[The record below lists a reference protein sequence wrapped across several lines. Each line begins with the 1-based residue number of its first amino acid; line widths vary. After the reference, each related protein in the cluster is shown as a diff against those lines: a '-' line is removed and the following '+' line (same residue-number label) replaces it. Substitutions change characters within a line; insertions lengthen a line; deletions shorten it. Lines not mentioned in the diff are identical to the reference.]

1 MAPVQAPHLSLDR
14 LPRPDPIG
22 WWRGAS
28 LPQRLFVALVVFGAL
43 LRIAACLAWWPM
55 IPTFADSWPY
65 AVYAAHHP
73 FGDVQHPAGYS
84 LFLAFL
90 GLFSRQV
97 AVVTVVTHVIGVVT
111 GCLLYAAVKRLTGSA
126 WPALLAAAFVLLNAD
141 QVYQEQ
147 LVASEPLSAFLLVL
161 TLYAGVRLFDSR
173 AHRLHWSV
181 AVGALAAATTI
192 VRTESIFLAPVVAL
206 AIIVALWP
214 SLRRNWR
221 NVQFPIVMLLVW
233 GVMLVGYG
241 LAKQAA
247 TGSFVVGPAPGWQ
260 EYGRAATFA
269 NCKLFTPPPGTRGLC
284 ESTPPANRFGHDHYL
299 YDPTSPAVRLFGG
312 IGNQDGKVGA
322 WSRAA
327 IESQPGLFLR
337 DFYEGL
343 RDYYIPSDFHYVP
356 GAGGG
361 LDSELNWAAPVDP
374 KLQHDIVTGMESFY
388 APFTPHRHP
397 RRVQWLRHYQ
407 LIFRFGATMLSLCT
421 LLTLLGLFIGSR
433 RSRAGVI
440 LFGVSGF
447 VLLLPE
453 ALLGA
458 YLGRYTVP
466 IAGPMGAAASIV
478 LWNLVG
484 MERARRSS
492 AREHGAAGLAGPGLG
507 PGQVTDA

>member
-1 MAPVQAPHLSLDR
+1 MQAPHLSVDR
-14 LPRPDPIG
+14 LPRLDPIG
-22 WWRGAS
+22 WWRRAS
-28 LPQRLFVALVVFGAL
+28 LPQRLFVALVVFAAL
-43 LRIAACLAWWPM
+43 LRIAACLAWWPT
-55 IPTFADSWPY
+55 IPTFADAWPY
-65 AVYAAHHP
+65 AAYAAHRP
-73 FGDVQHPAGYS
+73 FSDPQHPAGYS
-84 LFLAFL
+84 LFLAFV

-97 AVVTVVTHVIGVVT
+97 GVVTVLTHLIGLVT
-111 GCLLYAAVKRLTGSA
+111 GCLLYGAVKRLTGSA
-126 WPALLAAAFVLLNAD
+126 WPALLAAAFVLLNGD
-141 QVYQEQ
+141 QIYMEQ

-181 AVGALAAATTI
+181 AIGVLAAATTI
-192 VRTESIFLAPVVAL
+192 VRTESIFLAPVVAV

-214 SLRRNWR
+214 SVRGNWR
-221 NVQFPIVMLLVW
+221 NLRFPIVMLLVW
-233 GVMLVGYG
+233 GVMLFGYG

-247 TGSFVVGPAPGWQ
+247 TGSFVIGPAPGWQ

-269 NCKLFTPPPGTRGLC
+269 NCKLFTPPAGTRGLC
-284 ESTPPANRFGHDHYL
+284 ETTPPANRLGHDHYL
-299 YDPTSPAVRLFGG
+299 YDPTSPAVRLFGV
-312 IGNQDGKVGA
+312 IDNQDGKVGA

-327 IESQPGLFLR
+327 IESQPGVFLR
-337 DFYEGL
+337 DFYEEL
-343 RDYYIPSDFHYVP
+343 RDYFIPSDFHYVP

-361 LDSELNWAAPVDP
+361 LDSELNWAAPPDP
-374 KLQHDIVTGMESFY
+374 VLQHNVIKGMEEFF

-397 RRVQWLRHYQ
+397 RRVEWLRHYQ
-407 LIFRFGATMLSLCT
+407 LIFRFGATLLSLCT
-421 LLTLLGLFIGSR
+421 LLSLLGLFIGSR

-466 IAGPMGAAASIV
+466 IAGPMGAAASVV

-484 MERARRSS
+484 MERARRSV
-492 AREHGAAGLAGPGLG
+492 AHGASGFGGSGAGSMEI
-507 PGQVTDA
+507 TDG

>member
-1 MAPVQAPHLSLDR
+1 MQAAYLRVDR
-14 LPRPDPIG
+14 LPRPDPIV
-22 WWRGAS
+22 WWRQAS
-28 LPQRLFVALVVFGAL
+28 LPQRLFVALMVFGAL

-55 IPTFADSWPY
+55 IPTFADSWAY
-65 AVYAAHHP
+65 AASAAHHP
-73 FGDVQHPAGYS
+73 FSDPQHPAGYS
-84 LFLAFL
+84 LFLAFV

-97 AVVTVVTHVIGVVT
+97 GVVTVLTHLIGLVT
-111 GCLLYAAVKRLTGSA
+111 GGLLYAAVKRITGSA
-126 WPALLAAAFVLLNAD
+126 WPALLAAAFVILNAD
-141 QVYQEQ
+141 QIYMEQ

-181 AVGALAAATTI
+181 AIGALAAATTI
-192 VRTESIFLAPVVAL
+192 VRTESIFLAPVVAVS
-206 AIIVALWP
+206 IVVALWP

-221 NVQFPIVMLLVW
+221 NWQYPIVVLLVW
-233 GVMLVGYG
+233 GVTLAGYG

-247 TGSFVVGPAPGWQ
+247 TGSFEVGPAPGWQ
-260 EYGRAATFA
+260 AYGRAATFA

-284 ESTPPANRFGHDHYL
+284 EATPPANRFGHDYYL
-299 YDPTSPAVRLFGG
+299 YDPASPAVRLFGA

-337 DFYEGL
+337 DFYQEL
-343 RDYYIPSDFHYVP
+343 RDYFIPSDFHYVP

-361 LDSELNWAAPVDP
+361 LDGELNWEAPADP
-374 KLQHDIVTGMESFY
+374 KLQHDVVTGTESFF

-397 RRVQWLRHYQ
+397 RRVQWLRQYQ

-440 LFGVSGF
+440 LFGVAGF

-478 LWNLVG
+478 LWNLVE
-484 MERARRSS
+484 MERARRS
-492 AREHGAAGLAGPGLG
+492 AAHTDGAAQPAGSGK
-507 PGQVTDA
+507 VTDG